1 MENFCWSCYVK
12 LHWFFW
18 ITSFPENQES
28 KKGTDEGW
36 IPETSM
42 TLPHCFCLCSYLCV
56 VVIVRINVILY
67 FYFYLFLEY
76 MRTLTPKWIVFHFL
90 NFWKLGEGGK
100 MDKVLVML
108 AAGNAARKV
117 NSIQK
122 TMSFS
127 FSSQK
132 GGYNHLFFYLIY
144 KLCT

>member
-1 MENFCWSCYVK
+1 M
-12 LHWFFW
+12 
-18 ITSFPENQES
+18 
-28 KKGTDEGW
+28 D
-36 IPETSM
+36 
-42 TLPHCFCLCSYLCV
+42 CLC
-56 VVIVRINVILY
+56 
-67 FYFYLFLEY
+67 
-76 MRTLTPKWIVFHFL
+76 FL

-132 GGYNHLFFYLIY
+132 GGYNHLFFHSTAVFLEGSQHLKKTVSIA
-144 KLCT
+144 LQFNPAALSMGVG